1 MQAILAHLARVSEL
15 GQMVSALSH
24 EVSQPLTAVA
34 TYLSVLG
41 RMAKTNSNMLEPTVQ
56 KAIEQTTRA
65 TGIVTHLRQFISKR
79 ETDKQPEDLPA
90 TINQAMR
97 LAMLGKQRYGV
108 AVAMEFDA
116 RGSIAQIDRI
126 QIEQVLFNLIR
137 NAVEAMAQ
145 SPRRELNITT
155 RMAPNNMIEV
165 RVADTGP
172 GLPASVREK
181 LFQPFVTTK
190 ATGMGVGL
198 SICRVIVESHGGTLT
213 ADDNLYGGT
222 VFRFT
227 LPIGK
232 LDETERA
239 KAG

>member
-1 MQAILAHLARVSEL
+1 
-15 GQMVSALSH
+15 
-24 EVSQPLTAVA
+24 
-34 TYLSVLG
+34 
-41 RMAKTNSNMLEPTVQ
+41 
-56 KAIEQTTRA
+56 
-65 TGIVTHLRQFISKR
+65 
-79 ETDKQPEDLPA
+79 
-90 TINQAMR
+90 
-97 LAMLGKQRYGV
+97 
-108 AVAMEFDA
+108 
-116 RGSIAQIDRI
+116 
-126 QIEQVLFNLIR
+126 
-137 NAVEAMAQ
+137 MAQ

-172 GLPASVREK
+172 GLQASVREK
-181 LFQPFVTTK
+181 MFQPFVTTK